1 MAVVFYEQN
10 TLNHLQLFLNGIMAG
25 IILWTKYSL
34 LGFYF
39 AFGIAILIN
48 GTINRQTKKAIKD
61 ALVYISGIVAVT
73 IPCVLY
79 FAVNHALSDLINAYL
94 INNISSYGNAISLKG
109 TLLGYYDTVIW
120 ELRWSPLFFCSL
132 VISAFC
138 ILIFGNKQSKYYLL
152 LMGIFQYLFVF
163 SHGAMFNYYLFAFA
177 VFVIFGV
184 AYFSKFLAHLIKRL
198 KIKCYS
204 LKIAATVGICVIS
217 VITAFDYKP
226 FPNEFLKNKYD
237 LAQYQFAKIM
247 NSETEK
253 PTLMQ
258 YDSMDAGFFTA
269 ADIVPSTWAYCK
281 LNVKNDAMVQDQLNT
296 IKNKSVDYIVLSAQ
310 STVPDILDENY
321 ELEAEKSQIVV
332 NAPVTWRL
340 YKRRK

>member
-1 MAVVFYEQN
+1 M
-10 TLNHLQLFLNGIMAG
+10 
-25 IILWTKYSL
+25 
-34 LGFYF
+34 
-39 AFGIAILIN
+39 
-48 GTINRQTKKAIKD
+48 
-61 ALVYISGIVAVT
+61 
-73 IPCVLY
+73 
-79 FAVNHALSDLINAYL
+79 
-94 INNISSYGNAISLKG
+94 
-109 TLLGYYDTVIW
+109 
-120 ELRWSPLFFCSL
+120 
-132 VISAFC
+132 
-138 ILIFGNKQSKYYLL
+138 
-152 LMGIFQYLFVF
+152 
-163 SHGAMFNYYLFAFA
+163 
-177 VFVIFGV
+177 
-184 AYFSKFLAHLIKRL
+184 
-198 KIKCYS
+198 
-204 LKIAATVGICVIS
+204 KIAATVGICVIS